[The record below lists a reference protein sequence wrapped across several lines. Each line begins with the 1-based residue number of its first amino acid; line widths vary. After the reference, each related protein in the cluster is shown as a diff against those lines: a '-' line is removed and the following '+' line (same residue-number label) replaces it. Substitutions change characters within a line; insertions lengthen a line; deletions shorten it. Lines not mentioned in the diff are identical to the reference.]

1 MDQKTLTP
9 EELYKYLANLD
20 ENKIMDQ
27 KTLTPEELYK
37 YLANSEENE
46 IKFFK
51 FKHEIS
57 DKDTIVMLDEKIKV
71 ILRKLNNISNELK
84 DINEIN
90 INNIEIFY
98 VNLHEINNLKLKE
111 YNLKDINFDEIFKQK
126 KKILENIETV
136 IEEINNLQPSDSKKK
151 HIQYL
156 DYIKKIIKVVMLKD
170 IKLIKIF
177 QTVFNNNNITEDLQN
192 VVKLY
197 DSHKKNKKKINKIL
211 NQTKARIEYN
221 IKSFEKNINKNN
233 KGGSNIIMLTEQIK
247 SKEYSEELENIKK
260 KFDEGFK
267 IYQEEFKKVCI
278 AIQTYVKTSIKIFK
292 SILDDK
298 SIFQIE

>member
-1 MDQKTLTP
+1 MDDNLNPKK
-9 EELYKYLANLD
+9 LYERLEQED
-20 ENKIMDQ
+20 RINKVH
-27 KTLTPEELYK
+27 K
-37 YLANSEENE
+37 
-46 IKFFK
+46 K
-51 FKHEIS
+51 FKYEIS
-57 DKDTIVMLDEKIKV
+57 DKYTKDMLDEKIKV

-84 DINEIN
+84 VIKEIN
-90 INNIEIFY
+90 INNIENFY
-98 VNLHEINNLKLKE
+98 VNLDEINNLKLKE
-111 YNLKDINFDEIFKQK
+111 YNLKDINFYEIFKQK
-126 KKILENIETV
+126 NKILENIETV
-136 IEEINNLQPSDSKKK
+136 IKEINNLQPSDSKKK

-177 QTVFNNNNITEDLQN
+177 QTVFNNNNNITEDLQN
-192 VVKLY
+192 FVKLY

-211 NQTKARIEYN
+211 NQTNAAIAAN
-221 IKSFEKNINKNN
+221 INSFKKNINKNN

-247 SKEYSEELENIKK
+247 SKEYSEELKNIKK